1 MHLDHVISS
10 VPGYPLFHI
19 WYPSRLGVTKNIFA
33 EFVMDSM
40 RDKQVLII
48 GLTIIYFILTV
59 EKNTELKGM

>member
-1 MHLDHVISS
+1 VIKF
-10 VPGYPLFHI
+10 VGDKQRIGGYK
-19 WYPSRLGVTKNIFA
+19 R